1 MKKEN
6 IENGKKEEIQL
17 EQMDSDFLKQLS
29 ELSKQLKT
37 DDEILNDY
45 KEKKSLKEENNSK
58 IIIKQNG
65 AENNNNIINN
75 IDRELENIN
84 ELFNENNL
92 NDNPFKE
99 AYNIMNSKQNIFDL
113 NENDLMLQSLDSIN
127 SQIFKM
133 NSLLYNTIG
142 KNEPNGIENKNEIK
156 EKENNI
162 LGKILEFLLQSNL
175 LKNTICNMK
184 KSIEQSLEK
193 NKNNLKKEENE
204 KYQEAILN
212 AEIIINEANKIQP
225 DKDKVMDSLQKL
237 QQIANCVDSI
247 SFI

>member
-17 EQMDSDFLKQLS
+17 EQMDSDFVKQLS

-84 ELFNENNL
+84 ELLNKNNL
-92 NDNPFKE
+92 NDTPFKE